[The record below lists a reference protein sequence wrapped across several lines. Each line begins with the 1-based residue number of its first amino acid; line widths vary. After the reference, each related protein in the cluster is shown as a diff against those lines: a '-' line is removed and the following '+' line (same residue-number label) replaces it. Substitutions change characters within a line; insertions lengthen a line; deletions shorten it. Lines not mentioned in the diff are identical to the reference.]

1 MQRLLYFPI
10 FAVLASILAF
20 YQPHLFV
27 DFKSWIVPLLTLVM
41 LSMGLQLS
49 AVDFKKIWHYRH
61 LVLLGVGLQFLIMPL
76 AAWILSTFVGL
87 SEALLIGMILVGAT
101 AGGTA
106 SNVITFLAKGNVAL
120 SVSMTVVS
128 TLASVIL
135 LPFLSWLY
143 LHQSIDLPVL
153 GMLKMLFIMIILPVT
168 FGVVLHHFFSAQ
180 LEKFK
185 ELTSQFAMTVII
197 FIIAIVVALNQANLS
212 EVAFVLVIV
221 VVLHNLIGMS
231 SGYYLA
237 KWLGYDSYIART
249 VAIEVGMQ
257 NSGLS
262 VALALKFFSPAAALP
277 GALFSLWH
285 NISGMLFALFW
296 VHRQSKKS

>member
-1 MQRLLYFPI
+1 MQRLLYFPM

-20 YQPHLFV
+20 YQPQLFV

-49 AVDFKKIWHYRH
+49 VQDFKKIWQYRY

-76 AAWILSTFVGL
+76 AAWILSKFVGL
-87 SEALLIGMILVGAT
+87 SEALVIGMILVGAT

-106 SNVITFLAKGNVAL
+106 SNVIAFLAKGNVAL

-128 TLASVIL
+128 TLASVIM

-143 LHQSIDLPVL
+143 LHQSIDIPALD
-153 GMLKMLFIMIILPVT
+153 MLKMLFIMIILPVT
-168 FGVVLHHFFSAQ
+168 VGVVLHHFFSTQ
-180 LEKFK
+180 LERFK
-185 ELTSQFAMTVII
+185 EVTSQFAMLVII
-197 FIIAIVVALNQANLS
+197 FIIAIVVALNQTNLVD
-212 EVAFVLVIV
+212 VALVLVV
-221 VVLHNLIGMS
+221 AVVLHNLIGMS

-237 KWLGYDSYIART
+237 KWFGYDSVIART

-262 VALALKFFSPAAALP
+262 VALALKFFSPVAALP

-285 NISGMLFALFW
+285 NISGILFALFW
-296 VHRQSKKS
+296 INRQTR

>member
-10 FAVLASILAF
+10 FAVLASIAAF
-20 YQPHLFV
+20 YQPQLFV

-49 AVDFKKIWHYRH
+49 VQDFKKIWQYRY

-76 AAWILSTFVGL
+76 AAWILSKFVGL
-87 SEALLIGMILVGAT
+87 SEALVIGMILVGAT

-106 SNVITFLAKGNVAL
+106 SNVIAFLAKGNVAL

-128 TLASVIL
+128 TLASVIM

-143 LHQSIDLPVL
+143 LHQSIDIPALD
-153 GMLKMLFIMIILPVT
+153 MLKMLFIMIILPVT
-168 FGVVLHHFFSAQ
+168 VGVVLHHFFSTQ
-180 LEKFK
+180 LERFK
-185 ELTSQFAMTVII
+185 EVTSQFAMLVII
-197 FIIAIVVALNQANLS
+197 FIIAIVVALNQTNLVD
-212 EVAFVLVIV
+212 VALVLVV
-221 VVLHNLIGMS
+221 AVVLHNLIGMS

-237 KWLGYDSYIART
+237 KWFGYDSVIART

-262 VALALKFFSPAAALP
+262 VALALKFFSPVAALP

-285 NISGMLFALFW
+285 NISGILFALFW
-296 VHRQSKKS
+296 INRQTR

>member
-10 FAVLASILAF
+10 FAVLASIAAF
-20 YQPHLFV
+20 YQPQLFV

-49 AVDFKKIWHYRH
+49 VQDFKKIWQYRY

-76 AAWILSTFVGL
+76 AAWILSKFVGL

-106 SNVITFLAKGNVAL
+106 SNVIAFLAKGNVAL

-128 TLASVIL
+128 TLASVIM

-143 LHQSIDLPVL
+143 LHQSIDIPALD
-153 GMLKMLFIMIILPVT
+153 MLKMLFIMIILPVT
-168 FGVVLHHFFSAQ
+168 VGVVLHHFFSTQ
-180 LEKFK
+180 LERFK
-185 ELTSQFAMTVII
+185 EVTSQFAMLVII
-197 FIIAIVVALNQANLS
+197 FIIAIVVALNQTNLVD
-212 EVAFVLVIV
+212 VALVLVV
-221 VVLHNLIGMS
+221 AVVLHNLIGMS

-237 KWLGYDSYIART
+237 KWFGYDSVIART

-262 VALALKFFSPAAALP
+262 VALALKFFSPVAALP

-285 NISGMLFALFW
+285 NISGILFALFW
-296 VHRQSKKS
+296 INRQTR